1 MDISKEKLDNYIKK
15 QHTPICSF
23 CGNNTW
29 NISSKIFELLEF
41 NANGLQLGGSVYPVV
56 PITCNNCG
64 NTLFIN
70 ALVAGLLEQKF
81 PNNGGI

>member
-1 MDISKEKLDNYIKK
+1 MDISKEKLDNYIKN

-41 NANGLQLGGSVYPVV
+41 DANGLQLGGPVYPVV